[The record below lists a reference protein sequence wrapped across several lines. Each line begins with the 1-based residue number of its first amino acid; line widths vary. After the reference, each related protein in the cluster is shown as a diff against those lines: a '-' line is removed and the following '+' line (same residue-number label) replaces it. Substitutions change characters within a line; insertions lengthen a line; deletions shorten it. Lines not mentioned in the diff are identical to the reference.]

1 MIAGLGSRSTLIV
14 TLPVGACRDLSL
26 RFVTCRVTVNA
37 IFRVASFLQKTWTHA
52 QREASMTKR
61 PSVIGSLSLMEKS
74 PAAPDLEVA
83 TTKPARAKR
92 EGIVHT
98 SIYVP
103 RPVYQKL
110 REIAFTQERKVHDI
124 IMQRI
129 DAALQKYGHPGT
141 AALNAQ
147 TPHSDRHRRG

>member
-1 MIAGLGSRSTLIV
+1 MG
-14 TLPVGACRDLSL
+14 
-26 RFVTCRVTVNA
+26 
-37 IFRVASFLQKTWTHA
+37 
-52 QREASMTKR
+52 E
-61 PSVIGSLSLMEKS
+61 S

-92 EGIVHT
+92 EGVVHT

-124 IMQRI
+124 IMEGI
-129 DAALQKYGHPGT
+129 DAALQKYGHPGIAT
-141 AALNAQ
+141 LKDGANKV
-147 TPHSDRHRRG
+147 